1 MFLIRLILRTLDSER
16 KALAVYGLNAALLT
30 LIFNLMLD
38 TVSIAYPVCVSAAL
52 FLVYFARKAY
62 ALHVFYESLEE
73 AKSPGDYNEAAD
85 SDKERQVFAAI
96 GDIHAAYQDKLAAL
110 HDKLEGR
117 NSLFSQFVHNMKS
130 SLAVIELASAKASLD
145 AMNDIALENEKLKA
159 NMEQV
164 LNLLRLDEFSN
175 DYVPERVDLME
186 LLQAVINDNR
196 RAFIYASVFPKLS
209 GTPVQVYTDRK
220 WCAYMLDQIVTN
232 AIKYSGSGKSVYF
245 EIESGSGSE
254 EDNRVAVRIRDE
266 GEGIDPEDMPRVFE
280 LFFTG
285 KNGRTTKNA
294 TGIGLAMVKHI
305 AKRLGHEVS
314 LTSTLGEGTCVTVS
328 FLSKL
333 KAY

>member
-16 KALAVYGLNAALLT
+16 KALAVYLLNAALLI

-38 TVSIAYPVCVSAAL
+38 TVSIVYPVCVSLAV
-52 FLVYFARKAY
+52 FIVYFARKAY
-62 ALHVFYESLEE
+62 ALHGFLESLDE
-73 AKSPGDYNEAAD
+73 AKAPGDYTYAAE
-85 SDKERQVFAAI
+85 SAKERQVFAAI
-96 GDIHAAYQDKLAAL
+96 EDIHAAYHDKLAAL

-130 SLAVIELASAKASLD
+130 SLAVIELASAKTSLD
-145 AMNDIALENEKLKA
+145 AMSDIALENEKLKA

-186 LLQAVINDNR
+186 LVQAVINDNR
-196 RAFIYASVFPKLS
+196 RAFIYAGVYPKLN
-209 GTPVQVYTDRK
+209 GKPADVYTDRK

-232 AIKYSGSGKSVYF
+232 AIKYSGAGKSVYF
-245 EIESGSGSE
+245 EIESGPG
-254 EDNRVAVRIRDE
+254 DNRVSVRIRDE

-285 KNGRTTKNA
+285 RNGRANKNA

-314 LTSTLGEGTCVTVS
+314 LTSAFGEGTCVTVS